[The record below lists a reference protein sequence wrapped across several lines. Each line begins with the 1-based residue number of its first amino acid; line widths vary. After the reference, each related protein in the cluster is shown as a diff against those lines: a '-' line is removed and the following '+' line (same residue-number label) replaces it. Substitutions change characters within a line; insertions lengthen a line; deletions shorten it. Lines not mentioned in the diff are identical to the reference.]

1 MERSETGPLGGGA
14 FPIVQKAYVLLGLFN
29 RVKLIPVIGLF
40 KVTGQIFT
48 FDQFLMLMRIN

>member
-14 FPIVQKAYVLLGLFN
+14 SPTVQKAYVFVGLFN
-29 RVKLIPVIGLF
+29 HVKSILVIGLF
-40 KVTGQIFT
+40 QVTGQIFT